1 MHPYMFM
8 NIYIYTYEYM
18 NIYIWEDNLRLEVSH
33 SINLPEVLTTMKHFR
48 KDVTISLRLYN
59 FNDEQA
65 MNEKFVELMGY
76 YKLDEV

>member
-1 MHPYMFM
+1 MWITRCF
-8 NIYIYTYEYM
+8 N
-18 NIYIWEDNLRLEVSH
+18 NLRLEVSH